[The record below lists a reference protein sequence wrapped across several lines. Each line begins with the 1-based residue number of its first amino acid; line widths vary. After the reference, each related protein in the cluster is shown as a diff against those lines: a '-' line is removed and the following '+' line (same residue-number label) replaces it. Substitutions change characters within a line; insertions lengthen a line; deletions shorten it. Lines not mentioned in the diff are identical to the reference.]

1 MRMDSYDI
9 ILADDHVLMRQ
20 GIKEIINQGESLK
33 VVGEVGDGLALL
45 KLLNKKRPD
54 MIIMDISM
62 PKLRGIEAAI
72 RSFSSTH
79 SQRVLM
85 DFF

>member
-1 MRMDSYDI
+1 MNSYDI

-20 GIKEIINQGESLK
+20 GIKEIINQGESLN

-45 KLLNKKRPD
+45 KLLNKTRPD

-62 PKLRGIEAAI
+62 PKLRGVE
-72 RSFSSTH
+72 
-79 SQRVLM
+79 
-85 DFF
+85 